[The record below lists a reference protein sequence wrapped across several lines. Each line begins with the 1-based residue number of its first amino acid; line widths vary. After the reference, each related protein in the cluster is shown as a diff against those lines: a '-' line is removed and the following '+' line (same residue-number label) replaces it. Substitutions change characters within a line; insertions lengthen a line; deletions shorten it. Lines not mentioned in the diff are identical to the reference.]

1 MALFNKKA
9 TPTTAGDIMK
19 LIKNLSD
26 EEFEKLSDMLLADED
41 EDGKPDIEDGKP
53 DTMEQV
59 EEAEEN
65 IEEKG
70 EDSQTEKDRIDE
82 SVGEQEKLEGDEDS
96 QDAKDRVDEA
106 EGEEKALESE
116 DAETTEEEVEENED
130 AEEEIKEDNREEVI
144 SALEARVS
152 ELEEKLAKVVESIDG
167 NASFG
172 NYSPDVTEGD
182 GDESS
187 EDSRIMQAYMRKQ
200 AYRK

>member
-9 TPTTAGDIMK
+9 MPTTAGDIMK

-116 DAETTEEEVEENED
+116 DNAESTEEEVEED
-130 AEEEIKEDNREEVI
+130 AEEEIKEDNKEEVI
-144 SALEARVS
+144 SALEARIT

-182 GDESS
+182 GDDTT
-187 EDSRIMQAYMRKQ
+187 EDSRIMQAYMKKQ
-200 AYRK
+200 AYRR